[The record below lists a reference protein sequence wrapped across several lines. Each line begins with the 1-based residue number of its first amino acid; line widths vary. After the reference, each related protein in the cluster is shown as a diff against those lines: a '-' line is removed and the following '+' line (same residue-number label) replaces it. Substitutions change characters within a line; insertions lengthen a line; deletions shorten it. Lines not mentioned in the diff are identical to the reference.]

1 MKNRSLP
8 MNLQIFA
15 DPAPA
20 SDPVA
25 AQQSPATQPPAGQQT
40 TAPQIDYDKIAQ
52 LVAGKQAATEE
63 SVIKGYL
70 KQQGLTKEQMDQ
82 AIATFKAQQA
92 ANTPDVNALQT
103 QAQQAQALAEQ
114 KEVENAAILQAVSLG
129 IDAKT
134 VPYVLKMAELGGVR
148 GDDGKINEESL
159 KNAINKVLEDIP
171 ALKPQAQQAS
181 GFQIGASGGNQQTT
195 ATDDALKKAFGL

>member
-1 MKNRSLP
+1 MREKILVP
-8 MNLQIFA
+8 MDIQLFA
-15 DPAPA
+15 EPSTEPPAPNQQT
-20 SDPVA
+20 SQPA
-25 AQQSPATQPPAGQQT
+25 AQTQQQSQ
-40 TAPQIDYDKIAQ
+40 PQIDYDKIAQ
-52 LVAGKQAATEE
+52 LIEGKQAATEE

-70 KQQGLTKEQMDQ
+70 KQQGLTKEQMEQ
-82 AIATFKAQQA
+82 AITTFKQQQA

-103 QAQQAQALAEQ
+103 QAQQAQALAQQ
-114 KEVENAAILQAVSLG
+114 KEVENAAILKAIELG
-129 IDAKT
+129 VDSKT
-134 VPYVLKMAELGGVR
+134 VPYLLKMADLESVR

>member
-1 MKNRSLP
+1 MRRKLLAP
-8 MNLQIFA
+8 MNIQFFA
-15 DPAPA
+15 EPSTEPPAPNQQT
-20 SDPVA
+20 PPTLPTQ
-25 AQQSPATQPPAGQQT
+25 QQSP
-40 TAPQIDYDKIAQ
+40 PQIDYDKIAQ
-52 LVAGKQAATEE
+52 LIEGKQAATEE

-70 KQQGLTKEQMDQ
+70 KQQGLTKEQMEQ
-82 AIATFKAQQA
+82 AITTFKQQQA
-92 ANTPDVNALQT
+92 ENTPDVNALQT

-114 KEVENAAILQAVSLG
+114 KEVENAAILQAIDLG

-134 VPYVLKMAELGGVR
+134 VPYVLKMADLEAVR

-171 ALKPQAQQAS
+171 ALKPQTQQAS
-181 GFQIGASGGNQQTT
+181 GFQFGASGGGQQTT

>member
-8 MNLQIFA
+8 MNLQLFA

-20 SDPVA
+20 SDPAA
-25 AQQSPATQPPAGQQT
+25 AQQPPTTQPPAGQQT
-40 TAPQIDYDKIAQ
+40 TVPQIDYDKIAQ

-134 VPYVLKMAELGGVR
+134 VPYVLKMAELGTVR

-159 KNAINKVLEDIP
+159 KNVINKVLEDIP